1 MNDKSNILQETYTTS
16 YTTGADT
23 EIICNIPPASTE
35 ADITIKP
42 IAHVHS
48 DFSEKFGIPRQ
59 SGLVDTLQAKIVFT
73 EEFRNADCCRGIEE
87 FSHLWLIWGFSKNQR
102 NKWTPTVRPPRL
114 GGNKRKGVFASRAPF
129 RPNSLGLSSVRLE
142 KYIPDT
148 QDGPVLYVSGADL
161 LDGTPVYDIK
171 PYLSFT
177 DSHPEAT
184 GSFSTKA
191 LEHRLTVHCE
201 EALLHH
207 IPKEK
212 RQSLLDCLSLDP
224 RPSYQ
229 HDPERIYGMQYAGF
243 DIHFKVNDNDLF
255 VTEIITSHEKPE
267 VY

>member
-1 MNDKSNILQETYTTS
+1 MKDKPNILQKAYTTS
-16 YTTGADT
+16 YAADT
-23 EIICNIPPASTE
+23 DTQTISNISSTSIIETEIA
-35 ADITIKP
+35 IKP
-42 IAHVHS
+42 IAHIHS

-102 NKWTPTVRPPRL
+102 DKWTPTVRPPRL

-148 QDGPVLYVSGADL
+148 PEGPVLYISGADL

-171 PYLSFT
+171 PYLAFT

-201 EALLHH
+201 DDLLHH

-243 DIHFKVNDNDLF
+243 DIHFKVNANDLF
-255 VTEIITSHEKPE
+255 VTEIIFPHEKQ
-267 VY
+267 

>member
-1 MNDKSNILQETYTTS
+1 MKDKRTTFQNPH
-16 YTTGADT
+16 TTPGITISDN
-23 EIICNIPPASTE
+23 EIISDTTTIPVMEMT
-35 ADITIKP
+35 ITP
-42 IAHVHS
+42 IAYIRS

-148 QDGPVLYVSGADL
+148 SEGPVLYISGADL

-191 LEHRLTVHCE
+191 LEHRLTVHCDE
-201 EALLHH
+201 DLLCLF
-207 IPKEK
+207 PKEK

-243 DIHFKVNDNDLF
+243 DIHFKVDSNDLF

-267 VY
+267 AY

>member
-1 MNDKSNILQETYTTS
+1 MKDKPNILQEAYTTS
-16 YTTGADT
+16 YPADADT
-23 EIICNIPPASTE
+23 KTISNISSTSITETEIA
-35 ADITIKP
+35 IKP
-42 IAHVHS
+42 IAHIHS

-73 EEFRNADCCRGIEE
+73 EEFRNADCCRGIDE

-102 NKWTPTVRPPRL
+102 DKWTPTVRPPRL

-148 QDGPVLYVSGADL
+148 PKGPVLYVSGADL

-171 PYLSFT
+171 PYLAFT

-201 EALLHH
+201 EDLLHH

-229 HDPERIYGMQYAGF
+229 HDPKRIYGMQYAGF
-243 DIHFKVNDNDLF
+243 DIHFKVNGNDLF
-255 VTEIITSHEKPE
+255 VTEIIFPHEKQ
-267 VY
+267 